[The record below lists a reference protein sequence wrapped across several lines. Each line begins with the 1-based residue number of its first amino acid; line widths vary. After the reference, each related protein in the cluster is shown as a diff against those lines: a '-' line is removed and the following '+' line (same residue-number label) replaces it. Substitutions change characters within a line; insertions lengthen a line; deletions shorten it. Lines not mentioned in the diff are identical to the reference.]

1 MYQCCRLDVCVVVSE
16 WGEVG
21 GERVWIWQFLA
32 DARRP
37 CTSGFV
43 FVMCVCG
50 GVFYVSLL
58 FYFSFNWE
66 GDAQPQPHS
75 KVELLQDV
83 RCTFETFPQRP
94 APASGLLICWWCC
107 CFC

>member
-1 MYQCCRLDVCVVVSE
+1 MDLAVFGRREKAVYVRVRVCYVCV
-16 WGEVG
+16 
-21 GERVWIWQFLA
+21 
-32 DARRP
+32 
-37 CTSGFV
+37 
-43 FVMCVCG
+43 G